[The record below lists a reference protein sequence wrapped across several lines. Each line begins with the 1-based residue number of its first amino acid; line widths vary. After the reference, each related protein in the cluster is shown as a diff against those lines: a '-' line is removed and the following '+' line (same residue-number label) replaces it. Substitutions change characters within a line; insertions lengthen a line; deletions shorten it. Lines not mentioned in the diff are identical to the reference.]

1 MRGQNE
7 PDGSMGIGKKIV
19 APVTSQPVRKH
30 IHGHIYE
37 VDGKLSNE
45 QPDPPGQ
52 EPSHPKTPA
61 EEFFDLFVKNVGGL
75 C

>member
-1 MRGQNE
+1 MKGQNE

-19 APVTSQPVRKH
+19 APVASQPVRKH

-45 QPDPPGQ
+45 PPT
-52 EPSHPKTPA
+52 PKTPA